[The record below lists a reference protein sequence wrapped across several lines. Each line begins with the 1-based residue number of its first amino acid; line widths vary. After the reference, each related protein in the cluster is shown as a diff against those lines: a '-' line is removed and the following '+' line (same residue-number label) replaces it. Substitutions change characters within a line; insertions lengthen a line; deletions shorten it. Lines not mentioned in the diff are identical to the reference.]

1 MNFKSIFWRPRLL
14 IKSLSNMFVNA
25 SMSEML
31 NVGGSRAGEGPGP
44 KPEEEG
50 VAHSPLME
58 DIISSSPASPAST
71 NGEVPNPVSPMP
83 LLPQFLFNGRNNHQ
97 QASTPPREPSGSST
111 SGPPSLPRVQKRLEL
126 SPLPHPQHHHPHHQG
141 HGGHTSGGKMPLNL
155 QGGVTVGHPRMR
167 TDPGAPPGCTE
178 HSLNILGGHYLLL
191 DHLEGSHLQRCI
203 DVNTKQE
210 YVCKVRIEFFIHTY
224 IHTTLVPTWNLIS
237 SNLLLLYFAKVAIF

>member
-1 MNFKSIFWRPRLL
+1 MVLFCFKKVLSRFCCGFVKGFFLIGLL
-14 IKSLSNMFVNA
+14 KVFLKVF
-25 SMSEML
+25 
-31 NVGGSRAGEGPGP
+31 
-44 KPEEEG
+44 
-50 VAHSPLME
+50 LM
-58 DIISSSPASPAST
+58 AYQ
-71 NGEVPNPVSPMP
+71 
-83 LLPQFLFNGRNNHQ
+83 LFLFNGRNNHQ

-126 SPLPHPQHHHPHHQG
+126 SPLPHPQHHHHHPHHQG

-210 YVCKVRIEFFIHTY
+210 YVCKVRIEFFI
-224 IHTTLVPTWNLIS
+224 PT
-237 SNLLLLYFAKVAIF
+237 

>member
-1 MNFKSIFWRPRLL
+1 
-14 IKSLSNMFVNA
+14 MFVNA

-31 NVGGSRAGEGPGP
+31 NVGGSRAEGEEGPGP
-44 KPEEEG
+44 KPEEDHQG

-126 SPLPHPQHHHPHHQG
+126 SPLPHPQHHHHHPHHQG

-224 IHTTLVPTWNLIS
+224 IHTTLVPT
-237 SNLLLLYFAKVAIF
+237 

>member
-1 MNFKSIFWRPRLL
+1 
-14 IKSLSNMFVNA
+14 MFVNA

-31 NVGGSRAGEGPGP
+31 NVGGSRAEGEEGPGP
-44 KPEEEG
+44 KPEEDHQG

-126 SPLPHPQHHHPHHQG
+126 SPLPQHPHHQAG
-141 HGGHTSGGKMPLNL
+141 VQQGAAGTTKVPLTL
-155 QGGVTVGHPRMR
+155 QGGVTVGPRMR

-224 IHTTLVPTWNLIS
+224 IHTTLVPT
-237 SNLLLLYFAKVAIF
+237 

>member
-1 MNFKSIFWRPRLL
+1 MEES
-14 IKSLSNMFVNA
+14 
-25 SMSEML
+25 
-31 NVGGSRAGEGPGP
+31 PGLP
-44 KPEEEG
+44 KPEEDHHQG

-83 LLPQFLFNGRNNHQ
+83 LLPQFLFNGRNNSHQ
-97 QASTPPREPSGSST
+97 NASTPPREPSGGGSATSS
-111 SGPPSLPRVQKRLEL
+111 GCPPSILPRVQKRLEL
-126 SPLPHPQHHHPHHQG
+126 SPLNNPHPHPYHHHQG
-141 HGGHTSGGKMPLNL
+141 HGGHPPPTTKVHPLSL
-155 QGGVTVGHPRMR
+155 QGAGVHTVGGPRMR

-210 YVCKVRIEFFIHTY
+210 YVCKVRIEFFIPSY
-224 IHTTLVPTWNLIS
+224 L
-237 SNLLLLYFAKVAIF
+237 

>member
-1 MNFKSIFWRPRLL
+1 
-14 IKSLSNMFVNA
+14 MFVNA

-31 NVGGSRAGEGPGP
+31 NVGGSRAEGEEGPGP
-44 KPEEEG
+44 KPEEDHQG

-126 SPLPHPQHHHPHHQG
+126 SPLPHPQHHHHHPHHQG

-155 QGGVTVGHPRMR
+155 QGGGVTVGHPRMR

-178 HSLNILGGHYLLL
+178 HSFSPL
-191 DHLEGSHLQRCI
+191 C
-203 DVNTKQE
+203 
-210 YVCKVRIEFFIHTY
+210 
-224 IHTTLVPTWNLIS
+224 
-237 SNLLLLYFAKVAIF
+237 

>member
-1 MNFKSIFWRPRLL
+1 
-14 IKSLSNMFVNA
+14 MFVNA

-83 LLPQFLFNGRNNHQ
+83 LLPQFLFNGRN
-97 QASTPPREPSGSST
+97 QASTPPREPSAAPH
-111 SGPPSLPRVQKRLEL
+111 PPSLPRVQKRLEL
-126 SPLPHPQHHHPHHQG
+126 SPLPHPHHQAG
-141 HGGHTSGGKMPLNL
+141 VQQGAAGATKVPLTL
-155 QGGVTVGHPRMR
+155 QGGVTVGPRMR

-210 YVCKVRIEFFIHTY
+210 YVCKVRIEFFLYLPSTY
-224 IHTTLVPTWNLIS
+224 TY
-237 SNLLLLYFAKVAIF
+237 LLEI